1 MKKFLL
7 GVGGILLV
15 GAVTWTALFFTVP
28 QVKDW
33 TLHEVFKIERTVED
47 ENQDPGC
54 VIPPEDNGENNE
66 TNEEGGDDNVQPN
79 GPGGTEPGADE
90 LEKPDTTEE

>member
-7 GVGGILLV
+7 GLTGTVIV
-15 GAVTWTALFFTVP
+15 GALLWTALFFTVP

-66 TNEEGGDDNVQPN
+66 NNDVVTPD
-79 GPGGTEPGADE
+79 GPGGTN
-90 LEKPDTTEE
+90 PDLDNPVDTENVEE

>member
-7 GVGGILLV
+7 GLTGTVIV
-15 GAVTWTALFFTVP
+15 GALLWTALFFTVP

-47 ENQDPGC
+47 ENQDPGED
-54 VIPPEDNGENNE
+54 VPPEDNDENNE
-66 TNEEGGDDNVQPN
+66 NNDVVIPDGNDPSILPGFNPEEGINPDENV
-79 GPGGTEPGADE
+79 
-90 LEKPDTTEE
+90 EE